1 MSGEFTDNY
10 KKDRKAYQQG
20 ARFLGQKPDEVMMVA
35 THAAD
40 LMGAKMAGL
49 KTAYIHVQEEWI
61 DIYPTPEPVHPLD
74 EFDVSASS
82 WVELVEKLA

>member
-20 ARFLGQKPDEVMMVA
+20 ARFLGQKPDEVIMVA

-49 KTAYIHVQEEWI
+49 KTA
-61 DIYPTPEPVHPLD
+61 
-74 EFDVSASS
+74 
-82 WVELVEKLA
+82 